1 MAAALR
7 GEPQLKLQ
15 LAIGGGRLWNRLHCC
30 WRSGTLPFSCASRF
44 LHRIFTAARRHS
56 SCVPPTN
63 NITRSPTTAP
73 TRGSLSKKSA
83 NTKHAQNGVCSGP
96 PNQESRG
103 LLVPFDSCTV
113 CGECRVVIYL
123 RPNARAARI
132 GPWSNNNNLH
142 IAAWV
147 GHRGPTSLDCRKKV
161 GQRLVVPSGN
171 RVHKRDRT
179 FTSTTR
185 RRLGAGNAFPM
196 RCFAMVALSGMPAPK
211 RRVPHAPTMLRRPSA
226 ASPTVSVRALRT
238 PWNVAESARTGE
250 PLV

>member
-142 IAAWV
+142 IAAGG
-147 GHRGPTSLDCRKKV
+147 GHTAYGPPSSAHTSLYECISNIVRSPLRSRVATRLASRRAGRTIDC
-161 GQRLVVPSGN
+161 GLGN
-171 RVHKRDRT
+171 RIRISNHRAILNISKDDQYLK
-179 FTSTTR
+179 FSISQS
-185 RRLGAGNAFPM
+185 LEFQFPNN
-196 RCFAMVALSGMPAPK
+196 SI
-211 RRVPHAPTMLRRPSA
+211 
-226 ASPTVSVRALRT
+226 
-238 PWNVAESARTGE
+238 
-250 PLV
+250 